1 VTITLG
7 NVASTDG
14 GTGGSGSVRVGFLVG
29 DVNGSRLL
37 AVTDLVVVNNQLGRP
52 LTAANFLSDVNLSGV
67 ITVLDKV
74 FVNNNLGHFLP
85 AP

>member
-1 VTITLG
+1 MSISGNDVILTFTGVTDIQYVTITLG

-52 LTAANFLSDVNLSGV
+52 LTAANFLWTS
-67 ITVLDKV
+67 T
-74 FVNNNLGHFLP
+74 
-85 AP
+85 